1 MAHLS
6 VKTSPELTPRITNR
20 MQRDKKPTLSEYE
33 RHRYKSKTYGNV
45 VIYTSGKLVCMGS
58 EEQVDRFRDHFY
70 EPSVDDHSTEK
81 KDRPAEHRR
90 GGSCLREAPLQ
101 CDRHR

>member
-1 MAHLS
+1 MAHMS
-6 VKTSPELTPRITNR
+6 VKTSPDLTHRITNR

-58 EEQVDRFRDHFY
+58 DEQVDRFRDHFY
-70 EPSVDDHSTEK
+70 DPSVEERS
-81 KDRPAEHRR
+81 
-90 GGSCLREAPLQ
+90 
-101 CDRHR
+101 